1 MSAPVAS
8 RRRCVCWLR
17 VATRLVVCLLAA
29 LVFAASADAETKPP
43 VLISEPDSTRAVALE
58 SVTFTREPFSPTSP
72 LLWVPDHRTRVM
84 LFALNLT
91 LAPGGDFS
99 NVTADAE
106 DGAHRRYDLKV
117 EYAAPVPG
125 QVWMTEIVVVLDE
138 EMGDAG
144 DVLVRVVNQGASS
157 NRVRVGI
164 GHVGDG
170 LADDADSQPTPVPSY
185 LIRGRVSADGAALA
199 GATLA
204 LGGDGFALA
213 TSDADGNYSIY
224 VPAVGN
230 FALSAS
236 KAFYDFNSGSRAL
249 VNLSSPLD
257 GIDFAATRQKRVV
270 QGRVFDDMGRAMPKV
285 SITLARDDGS
295 ASRTMTT
302 DDAGSFAF
310 TDVPAGFAYTVAP
323 DGNNILAFTTQSI
336 NPLTDATTLV
346 FNAARRTYTISGR
359 VADSSGAGIAAV
371 TVALNDSD
379 AGATTDA
386 DGKYAFAGVTAGYD
400 YTVAVSKADYV
411 FAPQTVALAQL
422 DGDRRA
428 NFGATIHVVFG
439 GRVIDK
445 DGSGVYG
452 IRVSASGAETDAT
465 TTGTDGSYSIAV
477 SQFGDY
483 ALKPSKEQDYY
494 AFAPAVANLNT
505 QSGSRNAD
513 FNATL
518 NLSASPS
525 YVLEFDGLPKSVDY
539 SMPIISGS
547 HIDYNLFWT
556 DEVVFGHFFWEFWAM
571 PGENAGG
578 TYMISDGYGGAHA
591 LLFGFSNFGARE
603 PNRYQLLGNIW
614 NGHELTYFAS
624 DQGPAPHEW
633 AHFSVGW
640 DGKYIVTYFDGV
652 PVGKTVFVG
661 PRITPGGIQ
670 GCGRMLVGG
679 SDHSNFIGR
688 IAQLRGYEDNNP
700 REDAHATY
708 ASFAPQTVFDVD
720 GQMLTYYFRPSEN
733 IADLSLYGYLGRQH
747 PGLVRST
754 ANGVMY
760 PCNGCP
766 LPQFVVDPTAPDFA
780 HPERAGQVTAP
791 VATPSGVP
799 NGALVF
805 DSFSRR
811 NSTYILGG
819 AGGLGSTEGGTAGA
833 RAWRTNE
840 DPARP
845 QPFGILNGIGVLL
858 ANSTSVAWVSPA
870 QGTTDLDV
878 RIDRRAGAW
887 GSGHDTGLS
896 FRVADAADYFFAYST
911 EAADTSQTLNVGY
924 YQAGQRTDLATNV
937 SMPAGWTTLRA
948 VTNAAGVVRVYA
960 DNTLLYSTTI
970 NLLSDSDGAGLYNNG
985 AGLGLTNRWD
995 NFTIFK
1001 AQP

>member
-1 MSAPVAS
+1 
-8 RRRCVCWLR
+8 
-17 VATRLVVCLLAA
+17 
-29 LVFAASADAETKPP
+29 
-43 VLISEPDSTRAVALE
+43 VLISEPTSTRAVALE
-58 SVTFTREPFSPTSP
+58 SVTFTREPFAPTAP
-72 LLWVPDHRTRVM
+72 LLWVSDRRTRVM

-91 LAPGGDFS
+91 LQPGGDFS

-125 QVWMTEIVVVLDE
+125 QEWMTEIIVALDE

-144 DVLVRVVNQGASS
+144 DVLVRVVNQGVAS

-164 GHVGDG
+164 GHVGGG
-170 LADDADSQPTPVPSY
+170 LADDAGSQPTPVPSY
-185 LIRGRVSADGAALA
+185 LIRGRVLADGAALA
-199 GATLA
+199 GATMT
-204 LGGDGFALA
+204 LGGDGSALA
-213 TSDADGNYSIY
+213 TSDADGNYSIFAP
-224 VPAVGN
+224 PANN
-230 FALSAS
+230 FVLSVS
-236 KAFYDFNSGSRAL
+236 KAFYDFNPASRAL
-249 VNLSSPLD
+249 ISLSSPLD
-257 GIDFAATRQKRVV
+257 GIDFTATRQKRVV
-270 QGRVFDDMGRAMPKV
+270 QGRVFDDKGGALPNV
-285 SITLARDDGS
+285 SVTLARADGS
-295 ASRTMTT
+295 ASRTATT

-310 TDVPAGFAYTVAP
+310 ADVPAGFAYTVAP
-323 DGNNILAFTTQSI
+323 TGNNILAFTAQSI
-336 NPLTDATTLV
+336 SPLTDATTLV

-359 VADSSGAGIAAV
+359 VADSNGAGIAAV
-371 TVALNDSD
+371 TIALNNSD
-379 AGATTDA
+379 ASATTDA

-400 YTVAVSKADYV
+400 YTVAVSKDDYI
-411 FAPQTVALAQL
+411 FAPQTGARVQL

-428 NFGATIHVVFG
+428 DFGATIHVVFG
-439 GRVIDK
+439 GRVTGK
-445 DGSGVYG
+445 DGRGVYG
-452 IRVSASGAETDAT
+452 IRVSTSGAETHAT
-465 TTGTDGSYSIAV
+465 TTNMDGSYSFVV

-483 ALKPSKEQDYY
+483 ALKPSKEQGYY
-494 AFAPAVANLNT
+494 SFTPAVANLST

-513 FNATL
+513 FNAAL
-518 NLSASPS
+518 DASASPS
-525 YVLEFDGLPKSVDY
+525 YVLEFDGAPKTVDY

-571 PGENAGG
+571 PGDNAGG

-591 LLFGFSNFGARE
+591 LLFGVANIGARE

-614 NGHELTYFAS
+614 NGHELTYFSS

-633 AHFSVGW
+633 AHFGVGW

-652 PVGKTVFVG
+652 PVGKTAYVG

-670 GCGRMLVGG
+670 GCGRLLVGG
-679 SDHSNFIGR
+679 SDHSNFDGR
-688 IAQLRGYEDNNP
+688 IAEMRGYEDNNP
-700 REDAHATY
+700 REDASATY
-708 ASFAPQTVFDVD
+708 ASFAPQTVFSVD
-720 GQMLTYYFRPSEN
+720 GQMLSYYFHPSDS
-733 IADLSLYGYLGRQH
+733 IADLSLFGYLGRQH
-747 PGLVRST
+747 SGLLRST
-754 ANGVMY
+754 ANGVLY
-760 PCNGCP
+760 PCSGCP

-780 HPERAGQVTAP
+780 HPDRATQPAAP
-791 VATPSGVP
+791 VATPAAVP
-799 NGALVF
+799 NGTLVF

-819 AGGLGSTEGGTAGA
+819 AGGLGSSEGGTAGA
-833 RAWRTNE
+833 RAWHTNE

-878 RIDRRAGAW
+878 RVDRHAGFW

-911 EAADTSQTLNVGY
+911 EAADTTQTLNVGY
-924 YQAGQRTDLATNV
+924 YQAGRRTDLATNIA
-937 SMPAGWTTLRA
+937 MPAGWTTLRA

-960 DNTLLYSTTI
+960 DNTLLYSTM
-970 NLLSDSDGAGLYNNG
+970 NDLLFDSDGVGLYNNG

-995 NFTIFK
+995 NFTVFK